1 MYWCENC
8 SLLLMEKHQMRV
20 FEHRVQ
26 SQDIWAKKVGS
37 DRRLEKTA

>member
-1 MYWCENC
+1 
-8 SLLLMEKHQMRV
+8 MEKHQMRV